1 LSLFALDTHKGKE
14 MRHSDAVAY
23 KNTADRDN
31 AIISSFQQMSTAEI
45 EQLFCTAGGLY
56 AEHCFSG
63 RKAPYV
69 AAERHD
75 KWILEVRPSGD
86 GGNNVWIKATTKTIS
101 DQERTWVLS
110 WLESLGFDP
119 AEAIIYFNSNIPRK
133 RDIADRVG
141 LVLTHQ
147 KVNPSKPVR
156 SESPETRAANQVNSH
171 IEALVAALHTSG
183 RVNRCQ
189 AVQA

>member
-1 LSLFALDTHKGKE
+1 MGYDT
-14 MRHSDAVAY
+14 AVTY
-23 KNTADRDN
+23 RNITVRDN
-31 AIISSFQQMSTAEI
+31 AIISSFQQMCASEI
-45 EQLFCTAGGLY
+45 ERLFRTAGGLY

-63 RKAPYV
+63 KKAPSIV
-69 AAERHD
+69 AERHD
-75 KWILEVRPSGD
+75 KWILEVRPSND

-101 DQERTWVLS
+101 DQERTWVLA
-110 WLESLGFDP
+110 WLESLGFDS

-147 KVNPSKPVR
+147 KVNPHKPIK

-171 IEALVAALHTSG
+171 IEALVTALQTSG
-183 RVNRCQ
+183 RVSRCQ
-189 AVQA
+189 AVQAQPRP

>member
-1 LSLFALDTHKGKE
+1 MSYT
-14 MRHSDAVAY
+14 M
-23 KNTADRDN
+23 NTAVQCKNSTARDS
-31 AIISSFQQMSTAEI
+31 AIINSFQAMSMMEI
-45 EQLFCTAGGLY
+45 ERLFRTAGGLY

-101 DQERTWVLS
+101 DQERTWVLA
-110 WLESLGFDP
+110 WLESLGFDS

-171 IEALVAALHTSG
+171 IEALVAALQTSG
-183 RVNRCQ
+183 RVSRCQ
-189 AVQA
+189 AVQAQPRP